1 MHMCTVSRC
10 FCPLLSIRDM
20 DYIIRIL
27 PNFFW
32 LFTEYF
38 SRLLSSL
45 VISAVIARGLGVEA
59 YGLFQYA
66 IGLVAVF
73 SAFSF
78 VCGAEVLVPKL
89 VNADASQRKSLL
101 GNAFLLRLVFSLVAY
116 SLLVIFAWLTE
127 SGAAF
132 QLISI
137 LGLSILLTEAFAVVT
152 AWLQAITR
160 SKSRSILANIV
171 ILLKGGAVYALF
183 LLHIKDP
190 RIYAVIWVIESIFM
204 AFGLFFIYKNVNKS
218 NFFSFEIGVWM
229 GLLKEG
235 VPFFMAALAS
245 YLFLRLDLI
254 MLRALGDIRDVGL
267 YASASQL
274 FAVVTSFSGIL
285 VSSMASL
292 LVYQHASLRLV
303 RRNVIYMA
311 LVLVLIATVA
321 AASMNFVASF
331 VLISL
336 FGEKFQQAIPLFN
349 ILVWGAVLYFLDAA
363 LTVYI
368 VKIKR
373 GGLLLMKWVFS
384 IVFSF
389 LVYQYYIPLM
399 GAHGAVAG
407 YLIGYAVACLVGIF
421 CFLGFK

>member
-183 LLHIKDP
+183 LSHIKDP

-363 LTVYI
+363 L
-368 VKIKR
+368 
-373 GGLLLMKWVFS
+373 
-384 IVFSF
+384 
-389 LVYQYYIPLM
+389 
-399 GAHGAVAG
+399 
-407 YLIGYAVACLVGIF
+407 
-421 CFLGFK
+421 